1 MGNFLSTRLFRVGE
15 TEVTVSSLLLAL
27 AILIA
32 SFVLSRLARTFIAD
46 RLLGRTRIA
55 VGSRYAIGRV
65 FGYVIL
71 ALGILVAMQPL
82 GVNATTLAVFGG
94 ALGIGLGFG
103 LQDVVKNFVA
113 GLIILIERPVQ
124 VGDSIEVGDVTGDVI
139 EIRGRATVVRTN
151 DDIYLIV
158 PNSKFISDTVTNRS
172 FRQQRVRYRIPVGV
186 AYGTDPK
193 AVEEALLEAAGR
205 SENVL
210 PDPPPRVWFREFGES
225 ALQFELLCWTS
236 TLLHRAGSFRSE
248 LNHLVYESLKAR
260 GIEIPFPQRDIHI
273 RGGTEGAAK
282 PAALSRGRARSES
295 SESRR

>member
-55 VGSRYAIGRV
+55 VGARYAIGRV

-71 ALGILVAMQPL
+71 ALGIIVAMQPL

-113 GLIILIERPVQ
+113 GLVILIERPIQ
-124 VGDSIEVGDVTGDVI
+124 VGDSIEVGDVTGDVV

-172 FRQQRVRYRIPVGV
+172 FGQLRVRYRIPVGV

-193 AVEEALLEAAGR
+193 AAEEALLEAAGR
-205 SENVL
+205 SGNVL
-210 PDPPPRVWFREFGES
+210 ADPPPRVWFREFGES
-225 ALQFELLCWTS
+225 ALEFELLCWS
-236 TLLHRAGSFRSE
+236 SKLLHSKGSFRSE

-273 RGGTEGAAK
+273 RNGTEGAA
-282 PAALSRGRARSES
+282 
-295 SESRR
+295 